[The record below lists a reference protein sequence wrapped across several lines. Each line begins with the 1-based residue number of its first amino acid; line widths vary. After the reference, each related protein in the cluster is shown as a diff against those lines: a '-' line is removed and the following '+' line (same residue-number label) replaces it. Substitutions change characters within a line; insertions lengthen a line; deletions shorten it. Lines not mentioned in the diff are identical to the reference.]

1 MQRWFLRLM
10 AGVYRRS
17 GGRIGGRI
25 GSTPVL
31 LLTTTGRRSGQPHT
45 VPVGYFD
52 RGEVRF
58 VVASNAGA
66 PRDPVWYLNLR
77 AHPEVRVEV
86 GRDAYTAIA
95 TPATGEERAQ
105 LWEYLMEA
113 APTYRRYQRATREIP
128 PRDPA
133 PHRLRAHCYASLC
146 TIE

>member
-66 PRDPVWYLNLR
+66 PHDPVWYLN
-77 AHPEVRVEV
+77 VSV
-86 GRDAYTAIA
+86 
-95 TPATGEERAQ
+95 
-105 LWEYLMEA
+105 
-113 APTYRRYQRATREIP
+113 
-128 PRDPA
+128 
-133 PHRLRAHCYASLC
+133 
-146 TIE
+146 